1 MAEELNPTTQEASE
15 NQVDYMEGW
24 DTGGIDYSESQ
35 TEETTPEAD
44 QQAEGEES
52 EGGEGEQAE
61 EAETEENTGN
71 QTGEEPAEND
81 TLTIRYMG
89 KDETISRAEA
99 VILAQKGRNYD
110 NIHQRMVEAEAY
122 KAENEDAIA
131 FLQRMAAL
139 EAKAAGKESM
149 SISEYVDACQ
159 IRVMV
164 SQGMSEEQ
172 AQRELN
178 LQKREAQ
185 VAKQESQ
192 SAQQK
197 QPQPE
202 ETEKDRVAK
211 DKAAFQSVFRDV
223 DMKDIPMEVWE
234 DLSKHPDG
242 GLIAAYAKYQAS
254 RAEAAEAEARKAQ
267 DALRQQ
273 EDARRRSPGSMR
285 NTNPKPQKSKED
297 EVYAGW
303 TF

>member
-1 MAEELNPTTQEASE
+1 MAEELNPTIQEASE

-61 EAETEENTGN
+61 EAETEENTGD

-254 RAEAAEAEARKAQ
+254 RADAAEAEARKAQ

>member
-1 MAEELNPTTQEASE
+1 MAEELNPTIQEASE

-52 EGGEGEQAE
+52 EGGEEENAE
-61 EAETEENTGN
+61 EAETAENTGN

-234 DLSKHPDG
+234 DLSKHPDS